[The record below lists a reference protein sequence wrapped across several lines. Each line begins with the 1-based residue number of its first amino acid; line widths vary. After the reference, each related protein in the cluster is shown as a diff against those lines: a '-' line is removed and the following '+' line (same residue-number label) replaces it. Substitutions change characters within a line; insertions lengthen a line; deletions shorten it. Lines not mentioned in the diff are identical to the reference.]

1 MPTLITGSSGLLG
14 MYLVRDLLGRGEEIT
29 ALYRTA
35 IPSILS
41 EEEKSKVK
49 WVKGDILDVMLLE
62 ELMQECKTVYHCAGM
77 ISFNPSRRQEMFKIN
92 VEGTANVVNAALSA
106 GIQKLVHVSSVAAIG
121 RKRNNQVVHE
131 DLKWDDNANPSYYGK
146 TKYLGELEVWRGV
159 AEGLDAVIVN
169 PVIIL
174 GYADWNLGSS
184 AIFKKAYDEF
194 PFYTEGVSGFVD
206 VEDVAK
212 AMIMLMDS
220 ETTAQRFILSAE
232 NWKLRDAFTEMAK
245 AFGKKPPRWKV
256 SDWITE
262 VVWRFEKWKSLF
274 TGIDPLLTKETVD
287 TARQIVH
294 FDNSKILQ
302 ALPEFSFKPVSDT
315 IKECCEKYLTLVPNN

>member
-14 MYLVRDLLGRGEEIT
+14 MYLVRALLQRGEDIV

-35 IPSILS
+35 IPAILS
-41 EEEKSKVK
+41 EEEKAKVK
-49 WVKGDILDVMLLE
+49 WVKGDILDVVLLE
-62 ELMQECKTVYHCAGM
+62 ELMQDCKLVYHCAGM
-77 ISFNPSRRQEMFKIN
+77 ISFNPSKRQEMFKIN

-106 GIQKLVHVSSVAAIG
+106 GVKKLVHVSSVAAIG
-121 RKRNNQVVHE
+121 RKRNNQTVHE
-131 DLKWDDNANPSYYGK
+131 ALKWDDNANPSYYGK

-184 AIFKKAYDEF
+184 AIFRKAYDEF

-220 ETTAQRFILSAE
+220 TITAQRYILSAE
-232 NWKLRDAFTEMAK
+232 NLKLRDVFTEMARV
-245 AFGKKPPRWKV
+245 FGKKPPRWKV
-256 SDWITE
+256 SNWITE
-262 VVWRFEKWKSLF
+262 IVWRVEKWKSIF

-294 FDNSKILQ
+294 FDNSKILN
-302 ALPEFSFKPVSDT
+302 ALPEFSFKPVRET
-315 IKECCEKYLTLVPNN
+315 INECCKKYKS

>member
-14 MYLVRDLLGRGEEIT
+14 MYLVRALLQRGEDIV

-41 EEEKSKVK
+41 EEEKAKVK
-49 WVKGDILDVMLLE
+49 WVKGDILDVILLE
-62 ELMQECKTVYHCAGM
+62 ELMQECKMVYHCAGM
-77 ISFNPSRRQEMFKIN
+77 VSFNPSKRQEMFKIN

-121 RKRNNQVVHE
+121 RKRNNQIVHE
-131 DLKWDDNANPSYYGK
+131 DMKWDDNANPSYYGK

-174 GYADWNLGSS
+174 GYGDWNQGSS

-206 VEDVAK
+206 VEDVAQ

-220 ETTAQRFILSAE
+220 NITAQRYILSAE
-232 NWKLRDAFTEMAK
+232 NLKFRDVFTEIAN
-245 AFGKKPPRWKV
+245 AFGKKPPRRKV
-256 SDWITE
+256 SYWITE
-262 VVWRFEKWKSLF
+262 IVWRFEKWKSIF
-274 TGIDPLLTKETVD
+274 TGIDPLLTKETAD

-294 FDNSKILQ
+294 FDNSKILK
-302 ALPEFSFKPVSDT
+302 ALPEFSFKPVRET
-315 IKECCEKYLTLVPNN
+315 IKDCCKKYKS